1 MIECVYACEEGN
13 IMPVLNGIFT
23 VLLIIAE
30 LFLIAVVLLQ
40 PGKSAGISGA
50 ISGGAETFF
59 GKHKAKTFEGRLQFL
74 TKISA
79 AAFIVLTI
87 VLSFM
92 NK

>member
-1 MIECVYACEEGN
+1 MSI
-13 IMPVLNGIFT
+13 LNGILT
-23 VLLIIAE
+23 ALLIISE

-40 PGKSAGISGA
+40 PGKSAGISGS

-59 GKHKAKTFEGRLQFL
+59 GKHKARTFESKLQRL

-79 AAFIVLTI
+79 VAFMVLTI
-87 VLSFM
+87 VLSLM

>member
-1 MIECVYACEEGN
+1 
-13 IMPVLNGIFT
+13 MPILNGILT
-23 VLLIIAE
+23 ALLIIAE

-40 PGKSAGISGA
+40 PGKSAGISGS

-59 GKHKAKTFEGRLQFL
+59 GKHKAKTFEGKLELL

-79 AAFIVLTI
+79 AAFMILTI
-87 VLSFM
+87 VLSLM

>member
-1 MIECVYACEEGN
+1 
-13 IMPVLNGIFT
+13 MPILNGIFT
-23 VLLIIAE
+23 ALLIIVE
-30 LFLIAVVLLQ
+30 LFLIIVVLLQ

-59 GKHKAKTFEGRLQFL
+59 GKHKAKTFEGRLQFM
-74 TKISA
+74 TQIGA

-87 VLSFM
+87 VLSLM